1 MIETVKIQGQG
12 YLLNGTMHVP
22 GNAPGNSEYELIKQ
36 WIAEGNI
43 PEPEFTEEE
52 ILEVQ
57 KLKTET
63 ELSTAKETALA
74 NIKVSVSGSEFD
86 GRAKDQVN
94 IMAAIQAAEI
104 LEENSTE
111 WKLADNSLR
120 ETTVDELKMVLALS
134 IQEVGRIVKVTNI
147 EDL

>member
-1 MIETVKIQGQG
+1 MATIQ
-12 YLLNGTMHVP
+12 
-22 GNAPGNSEYELIKQ
+22 
-36 WIAEGNI
+36 
-43 PEPEFTEEE
+43 E
-52 ILEVQ
+52 ILEAQ

-111 WKLADNSLR
+111 WNLR
-120 ETTVDELKMVLALS
+120 TTVYEKL
-134 IQEVGRIVKVTNI
+134 Q
-147 EDL
+147 